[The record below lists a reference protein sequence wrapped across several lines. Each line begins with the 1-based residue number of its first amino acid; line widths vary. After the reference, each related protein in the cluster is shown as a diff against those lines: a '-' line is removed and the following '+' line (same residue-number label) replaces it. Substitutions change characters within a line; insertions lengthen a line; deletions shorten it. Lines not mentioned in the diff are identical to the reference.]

1 MSEAIGKLRKTAAAA
16 TPGEWKHGCL
26 PGINRR
32 DNRVYADARPDGDW
46 LTVLEC
52 GDMAFEDALHIATFD
67 PPTVT
72 AMLDVIEAAEGWLG
86 DDDQT
91 PGHAVGEKKNVR
103 KALARFHDLSGG
115 AV

>member
-1 MSEAIGKLRKTAAAA
+1 MSEAISKLRKTASAA

-46 LTVLEC
+46 LTVSDC
-52 GDMAFEDALHIATFD
+52 GDMAFEDALHIARFD

-72 AMLDVIEAAEGWLG
+72 AMLDVIEAADVACKQGRPVDAFQALNDV
-86 DDDQT
+86 DD
-91 PGHAVGEKKNVR
+91 
-103 KALARFHDLSGG
+103 ALRAFRDLPGG
-115 AV
+115 AE